1 MHRRHPPRQILPPL
15 PGNRKPR
22 LHNHVPKLPLA
33 REPLNALHQV
43 LVTLPVPRHQL
54 PNQRNRPER
63 PLPVRRREQRRP
75 PVRLAKLQ
83 ARKHAARLQ
92 HAVRFPQ
99 RRRDVAEVAD
109 AEGDGVEVDRG
120 VRDRGG
126 RGGGRGEEGF
136 GGGEVFGVGAEE
148 GQGRLLARGEERRAL
163 FADREHGRVD
173 VGDGHAHRGVGVEDV
188 RGVQHAEGDVAGAAG
203 DVEDVLRGA
212 GVRAGGQGGEA
223 RVEGGDEVVSA
234 GGRLERGV
242 EGLGGERGNGL
253 PDAVPAKGHE
263 VVHAVVGFGDAGE
276 DAGDALALFGLGDG
290 LIAKVC
296 WAGWVGDRIV
306 GCWVGIGGRR
316 EGGGG

>member
-15 PGNRKPR
+15 PGNHKPR

-43 LVTLPVPRHQL
+43 LVALPVPRHQL

-63 PLPVRRREQRRP
+63 PLPVRRRKQRRP

-83 ARKHAARLQ
+83 ARKHPARLQ
-92 HAVRFPQ
+92 HPVRFPQ

-120 VRDRGG
+120 VRDGG
-126 RGGGRGEEGF
+126 GRRGGGGEEGF

-148 GQGRLLARGEERRAL
+148 GEGCLLARGEEGRAL

-173 VGDGHAHRGVGVEDV
+173 VGDGHADGGVGVEDV

-212 GVRAGGQGGEA
+212 GVWAGGQGGEA
-223 RVEGGDEVVSA
+223 RVEGGDEVVSVGRRLGWA
-234 GGRLERGV
+234 GGRGGRRGD
-242 EGLGGERGNGL
+242 GL

-306 GCWVGIGGRR
+306 GRGVGIGGRH